1 MLYVFY
7 TLYIL
12 YLSLK
17 DILVTIFNALVQ
29 FSRNLLQ
36 RILLNILQ
44 LNKTS
49 NIAVLRTTV
58 NIDIESS

>member
-1 MLYVFY
+1 
-7 TLYIL
+7 
-12 YLSLK
+12 LK